1 MQIATDCNLTY
12 NAVRQ
17 VILKEEIVP
26 AKQVNTLNFY
36 DKWQQDYIHSVL
48 YFSGVLEEITLE
60 SKINNE
66 PEETCLICEHRQSHQ
81 CGSKTF
87 QYCGLRKSN
96 KTKNRLLKIKCKD
109 AACALF
115 KEININSK

>member
-1 MQIATDCNLTY
+1 MKSTMQIAIECKLTY

-17 VILKEEIVP
+17 VIVKEEIIP
-26 AKQVNTLNFY
+26 AHQVKGRNYY

-66 PEETCLICEHRQSHQ
+66 PEETFAE
-81 CGSKTF
+81 
-87 QYCGLRKSN
+87 
-96 KTKNRLLKIKCKD
+96 
-109 AACALF
+109 F
-115 KEININSK
+115 KARTYGRAV